1 MFERTGGAALALAIA
16 AAAAPA
22 LAQPAPRPA
31 CTLSPAE
38 IEANRQAA
46 MAFFRP
52 GVTAA
57 ERIAMVDPGY
67 VQHNPVFRKFG
78 EDNRLGDYEA
88 FKARLA
94 QGFGPPPGAA
104 VPAGP
109 TPPPPDPYA
118 LVTADCDLVTILHKN
133 FRQVPGAVPGTWYEA
148 FTFDTFRV
156 RNGKFTEH
164 WDAAVLPPAG

>member
-1 MFERTGGAALALAIA
+1 MYLRLLGAALAVALAG
-16 AAAAPA
+16 AAAPT
-22 LAQPAPRPA
+22 LAQPAARPA
-31 CTLSPAE
+31 CTLTPAQ

-46 MAFFRP
+46 MAFFKP

-57 ERIAMVDPGY
+57 ERVAMVDPSY
-67 VQHNPVFRKFG
+67 IQHNPVFKKFAQ
-78 EDNRLGDYEA
+78 DNRLNDYDA

-94 QGFGPPPGAA
+94 QGFGPPPAP
-104 VPAGP
+104 PAGP
-109 TPPPPDPYA
+109 APPPADQYA
-118 LVTADCDLVTILHKN
+118 LVMVDCDLVTILHKN
-133 FRQVPGAVPGTWYEA
+133 FRQVPGAAPGTWYEA